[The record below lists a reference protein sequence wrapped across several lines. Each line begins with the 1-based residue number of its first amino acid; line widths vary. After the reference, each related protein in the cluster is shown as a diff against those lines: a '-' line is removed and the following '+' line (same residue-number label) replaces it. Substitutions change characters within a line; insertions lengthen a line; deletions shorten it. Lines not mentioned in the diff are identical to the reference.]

1 MKSGVLSSCEKS
13 FVLQALTEGRRL
25 DGRAFNQHRDLKI
38 FFGSDLGCCQVL
50 LGLTR
55 VIAQVSCEVQQPKP
69 TRPEEGL
76 LLVYVELSPMAAPDF
91 EAGRPSDLA
100 VQLSRVLEKCIKDS
114 RAVDLESLCIKSE
127 EKVWAL
133 RVDITVL
140 NHEGNLADA
149 ASVAALTALGH
160 FQRPDFTAEGGKII
174 IHSAE
179 EKDTVP
185 ITLHHYPVCVSFAV
199 FNNGEHVVADP
210 TELEERVAEAH
221 IVFGMNSYRELCGV
235 HLGGSALADPEMI
248 IQCAIQAA
256 VRASRV
262 VEIIRSALESDA
274 KARTEGADV
283 GFVKSIEKDSLL
295 SLVRENVNI
304 CLDATELRTSAV
316 NAVDKL
322 NDFREDMDL
331 DLNNGE
337 VGRTKEEKV
346 IFLGNGTAEL
356 VEVKEE
362 KRQNNVKTEV
372 EEVGTGGP
380 SKWEVS
386 SSSSSIEEVSIDS
399 DQSREKDD
407 SPDIEVVKEV
417 SFEERLK
424 IVDSIELSGDSEEEE
439 TSVLHADDINEV
451 MEVEKN
457 SRKAV
462 KDEEVEEK
470 ETPSRGWY
478 KSKW

>member
-235 HLGGSALADPEMI
+235 HLGGSALANPEMI

-295 SLVRENVNI
+295 SLVRENVHI

-337 VGRTKEEKV
+337 VERTKEEKV

-386 SSSSSIEEVSIDS
+386 SSSSIEEVSINS

-451 MEVEKN
+451 MEVGKS

-478 KSKW
+478 KPKW

>member
-25 DGRAFNQHRDLKI
+25 DGRTFNQHRDLKI

-235 HLGGSALADPEMI
+235 HLGGSALANPEMI

-283 GFVKSIEKDSLL
+283 GFVKSIGKDSLL
-295 SLVRENVNI
+295 SLVRENVHI

-337 VGRTKEEKV
+337 VERTKEEKV

-386 SSSSSIEEVSIDS
+386 SSSSIEEVSINS

-451 MEVEKN
+451 IEVGKS

-478 KSKW
+478 KPKW

>member
-235 HLGGSALADPEMI
+235 HLGGSALANPEMI

-262 VEIIRSALESDA
+262 VEIMRSALESDA

-295 SLVRENVNI
+295 SLVRENVHI

-316 NAVDKL
+316 NAVDKM
-322 NDFREDMDL
+322 NHFREDMDL

-337 VGRTKEEKV
+337 VENTKDEKV

-386 SSSSSIEEVSIDS
+386 SSSSIEEVSINS
-399 DQSREKDD
+399 DQSHEKDD

-451 MEVEKN
+451 MEVGKS

-470 ETPSRGWY
+470 EAPSRGWY
-478 KSKW
+478 KPKW

>member
-1 MKSGVLSSCEKS
+1 MKSGLLSNCEKS
-13 FVLQALTEGRRL
+13 FVLQALSEGRRL

-185 ITLHHYPVCVSFAV
+185 ITLHHYPVCVSFAI
-199 FNNGEHVVADP
+199 FNSGEHVVADP

-235 HLGGSALADPEMI
+235 HLGGSALANPEMI
-248 IQCAIQAA
+248 IQCAVQAA
-256 VRASRV
+256 IRASQV
-262 VEIIRSALESDA
+262 VEIIRNALENDA

-295 SLVRENVNI
+295 SLVRENI
-304 CLDATELRTSAV
+304 HIRLDATELKTSVV
-316 NAVDKL
+316 NAVDKM
-322 NDFREDMDL
+322 NDFGEDMEL

-337 VGRTKEEKV
+337 VERTKEEKV

-356 VEVKEE
+356 VEVKEQ
-362 KRQNNVKTEV
+362 KRQSNVKIEV
-372 EEVGTGGP
+372 EDVGTGGP

-386 SSSSSIEEVSIDS
+386 SSSSIEEVSVAS
-399 DQSREKDD
+399 DQSCKEDD
-407 SPDIEVVKEV
+407 SSDIEVVKEV

-439 TSVLHADDINEV
+439 TSVLKADDINEV
-451 MEVEKN
+451 TEVKKK
-457 SRKAV
+457 SQKAV
-462 KDEEVEEK
+462 KDEEMEEN
-470 ETPSRGWY
+470 ETPTRGWY
-478 KSKW
+478 KPKW